1 VLVTI
6 AFGLV
11 GLGLLALGHWG
22 ARRQV
27 QLSDVS
33 GFDRKSREH
42 RQGVLRRGAWACY
55 AAGGLFVLLAV
66 ASVFV
71 RTDRVDCGHPP
82 AAGCTAACAK
92 LHSCPPAPAP
102 SG

>member
-1 VLVTI
+1 
-6 AFGLV
+6 
-11 GLGLLALGHWG
+11 
-22 ARRQV
+22 
-27 QLSDVS
+27 
-33 GFDRKSREH
+33 
-42 RQGVLRRGAWACY
+42 
-55 AAGGLFVLLAV
+55 
-66 ASVFV
+66 V